1 MNKPPPTVFK
11 RIPLQLNKLRWNFRK
26 ATWDKFS
33 EAAERSIPTIP
44 LRIISVE
51 ESFKRFCGAIFK
63 AATANIPRGRRP
75 VYTPC
80 LDAEC
85 GELLEEFERSGDPD
99 IADHLLESLDVA
111 RKRRWEESTAG
122 IDFTHSSRK
131 AWSLIRRL
139 GAAQQPPT
147 FGRSCVTANQVA
159 SHLIKTGKAPVDRGW
174 RRQVHDEWRQ
184 LRSRNV
190 SNREIDPF
198 TPEEVS
204 EALSHTKSGT
214 AMGYDNIAPE
224 FMKHL
229 GPRAVKWFASFLSRI
244 TSERSMPRIWRRSK
258 VIAIL
263 KPGKDP
269 HSPSSYRPISLLSVC
284 FKVLERLI
292 LRRVTPD
299 VEEIL
304 SADQAG
310 FRPGR
315 STCDQVLALTTFIEN
330 GFQRKMKTGAVLLDL
345 TAAYDTVWHTGLL
358 LKLAKALPFWVAD
371 VVGFMLRDRRIR
383 VHIGEDTS
391 RWRLQSNGLPQGS
404 VLAPTLFN
412 MYTNDLPATSSR
424 KFIYADDIC
433 CCSQAKSFEELEKT
447 LTEDMDAIA
456 VYCRKWRLQPSVAK
470 TVSCVFHLHNA
481 NANRKIDVRL
491 NGQSLKC
498 ETKPVYLGVTLDRSL
513 TYHDHLMKTA
523 AKVRTRNNIISR
535 LAGSTWGAQTS
546 TLRTAALALC
556 FSVAEYC
563 APVWCRSAHV
573 NLVDVQ
579 LNTTLRTIT
588 GTLRSTPLPW
598 LPVLSNIV
606 PASFRRQEAVS
617 RVIGQ
622 IQANTNLPS
631 FEDIFNPPRVR
642 LLSRHPVWL
651 ALPGPEFSSL
661 SSWKE
666 DWSDQII
673 WNGFLV
679 ADPSVRP
686 PGFDLVRSDWVS
698 LNRYRT
704 GHGRCAA
711 SLHQWGIQD
720 NPFCSCGSIQTMSHI
735 VDECPLTKFNGGLRA
750 LHSADGQAVE
760 WLRKRSAR

>member
-1 MNKPPPTVFK
+1 MFVF
-11 RIPLQLNKLRWNFRK
+11 Q
-26 ATWDKFS
+26 
-33 EAAERSIPTIP
+33 
-44 LRIISVE
+44 SVL
-51 ESFKRFCGAIFK
+51 
-63 AATANIPRGRRP
+63 P
-75 VYTPC
+75 
-80 LDAEC
+80 
-85 GELLEEFERSGDPD
+85 
-99 IADHLLESLDVA
+99 
-111 RKRRWEESTAG
+111 
-122 IDFTHSSRK
+122 
-131 AWSLIRRL
+131 
-139 GAAQQPPT
+139 AQRQCQPE
-147 FGRSCVTANQVA
+147 
-159 SHLIKTGKAPVDRGW
+159 D
-174 RRQVHDEWRQ
+174 RRQAEWSITKR
-184 LRSRNV
+184 
-190 SNREIDPF
+190 
-198 TPEEVS
+198 
-204 EALSHTKSGT
+204 LS
-214 AMGYDNIAPE
+214 
-224 FMKHL
+224 
-229 GPRAVKWFASFLSRI
+229 
-244 TSERSMPRIWRRSK
+244 
-258 VIAIL
+258 
-263 KPGKDP
+263 
-269 HSPSSYRPISLLSVC
+269 
-284 FKVLERLI
+284 
-292 LRRVTPD
+292 
-299 VEEIL
+299 
-304 SADQAG
+304 
-310 FRPGR
+310 
-315 STCDQVLALTTFIEN
+315 
-330 GFQRKMKTGAVLLDL
+330 
-345 TAAYDTVWHTGLL
+345 
-358 LKLAKALPFWVAD
+358 
-371 VVGFMLRDRRIR
+371 
-383 VHIGEDTS
+383 
-391 RWRLQSNGLPQGS
+391 
-404 VLAPTLFN
+404 
-412 MYTNDLPATSSR
+412 
-424 KFIYADDIC
+424 
-433 CCSQAKSFEELEKT
+433 
-447 LTEDMDAIA
+447 
-456 VYCRKWRLQPSVAK
+456 
-470 TVSCVFHLHNA
+470 
-481 NANRKIDVRL
+481 
-491 NGQSLKC
+491 
-498 ETKPVYLGVTLDRSL
+498 TKPVYLGVTLDRSL

-535 LAGSTWGAQTS
+535 LAGLTWGAQTS

-556 FSVAEYC
+556 SSVAEYC

-573 NLVDVQ
+573 ILVDVQ

-606 PASFRRQEAVS
+606 PASFRCQEAVS